1 MGEKSGMGDTARF
14 GLRRCGLRHVAW
26 VLLLLLA
33 ACAQPHAVPTA
44 PSAPGDAAT
53 ASKPQIAAIP
63 PEPLMPAY
71 QATPE
76 ERKCLALAVYFESR
90 AETVEGQH
98 AVAAVVL
105 NRVRSDKFPDSI
117 CGVVHEGGGHRGRCQ
132 FSWYCDGRSDE
143 PHDAVSW
150 QRSLDVADAV
160 LNGEVADPTDGALYF
175 HSTAVRPKWRKKM
188 TKTAAIDNHV
198 FYR

>member
-1 MGEKSGMGDTARF
+1 MGDTARV
-14 GLRRCGLRHVAW
+14 GLRRCGLRNFAW
-26 VLLLLLA
+26 LLVLMLA
-33 ACAQPHAVPTA
+33 ACAQPHSVPTA
-44 PSAPGDAAT
+44 PSTQGDAAA
-53 ASKPQIAAIP
+53 ASNSQIAAIP

-71 QATPE
+71 KATAE

-105 NRVRSDKFPDSI
+105 NRVRDQKFPDNI
-117 CGVVHEGGGHRGRCQ
+117 CSVVHEGGGHRGRCQ

-160 LNGEVADPTDGALYF
+160 LTGEIADPTDGALYF
-175 HSTAVRPKWRKKM
+175 HNTAVRPKWRKKM

>member
-1 MGEKSGMGDTARF
+1 MGDTARV
-14 GLRRCGLRHVAW
+14 GLGRCSLRHAAW
-26 VLLLLLA
+26 LLLLLLA
-33 ACAQPHAVPTA
+33 ACAQPHSVPTA
-44 PSAPGDAAT
+44 PSTPTDAA
-53 ASKPQIAAIP
+53 AAGDPQLAAIP

-71 QATPE
+71 AATPE
-76 ERKCLALAVYFESR
+76 ERKCLALAIYFESR

-105 NRVRSDKFPDSI
+105 NRVRSDRFPDNI
-117 CGVVHEGGGHRGRCQ
+117 CGVVHEGGGNRGRCQ

-150 QRSLDVADAV
+150 QRSLDVADAA
-160 LNGEVADPTDGALYF
+160 LNGEIADPTDGALYF
-175 HSTAVRPKWRKKM
+175 HNTAVRPKWRKKM
-188 TKTAAIDNHV
+188 TKTASIDNHV

>member
-1 MGEKSGMGDTARF
+1 MGDTARD
-14 GLRRCGLRHVAW
+14 GLRRCSLRHVAW
-26 VLLLLLA
+26 LLLLLLA
-33 ACAQPHAVPTA
+33 ACAQPHTVPTA
-44 PSAPGDAAT
+44 PSTQGDAA
-53 ASKPQIAAIP
+53 AAGDPQLAAIP

-71 QATPE
+71 KATPK
-76 ERKCLALAVYFESR
+76 ERECLALAVYFESR

-105 NRVRSDKFPDSI
+105 NRVRNEKFPDNI
-117 CGVVHEGGGHRGRCQ
+117 CAVVHEGGGHRGRCQ
-132 FSWYCDGRSDE
+132 FSWYCDGRSDK
-143 PHDAVSW
+143 PRDPASW

-160 LNGEVADPTDGALYF
+160 LNGEIADPTDGALYF
-175 HSTAVRPKWRKKM
+175 HNTAVRPKWRKKM

>member
-1 MGEKSGMGDTARF
+1 MGEKSGMGSTARD
-14 GLRRCGLRHVAW
+14 GLRRCSLRHAAW
-26 VLLLLLA
+26 LLLLLLA
-33 ACAQPHAVPTA
+33 ACAQPHSVPTA
-44 PSAPGDAAT
+44 PSETVDAPAA
-53 ASKPQIAAIP
+53 SNPQIAAIP

-71 QATPE
+71 KATPE

-105 NRVRSDKFPDSI
+105 NRVRSEKFPDNI
-117 CGVVHEGGGHRGRCQ
+117 CSVVHEGGGRRGRCQ

-160 LNGEVADPTDGALYF
+160 LDGEIADPTDGALFF
-175 HSTAVRPKWRKKM
+175 HNTAVRPKWRKKM